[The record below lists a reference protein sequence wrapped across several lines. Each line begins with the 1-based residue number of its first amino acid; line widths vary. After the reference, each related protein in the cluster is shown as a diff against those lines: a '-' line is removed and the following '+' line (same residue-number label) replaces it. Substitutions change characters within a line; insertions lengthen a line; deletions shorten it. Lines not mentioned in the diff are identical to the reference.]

1 VASKTTLNAKNLEA
15 LGAERLAA
23 LLIEISAGDAA
34 AKRRLRLELAG
45 AQSPDELAKEV
56 GKRLTAIARSRS
68 FVDWQGVSAL
78 AADLDNQ
85 RRAIVETVAK
95 ADAKQALELLWR
107 FMTLAQPIFERCDDS
122 NGAVIGVFRQACA
135 DIGDVAL
142 AAKADPPSLAN
153 RSFDALCV
161 NDYGQ
166 FDGLIPVLAPAL
178 GPSGMEHLK
187 RRMIDL
193 SNRPVRR
200 PADKDRVKI
209 GWSSSGP
216 LYADEMAERSRVST
230 VRSALMDIADAQ
242 GDVDGFISQYPE
254 AARKM
259 PKIAAEIA
267 RRLLAAGRTEE
278 AWQTLEAAEHPKAGR
293 GDWPDF
299 EWEDARIDV
308 LDALGR
314 TDDAQKARWDCFQ
327 RALSAPHLRAYLRRL
342 PDFDDVEAEEKAL
355 DLAQGA
361 RDLQQALS
369 FLVSWPALDRAAD
382 LAIRRAKEL
391 DGDHYEILAPAADA
405 LAAKHPL
412 AATLVLRAMI
422 DFALTHGRSSR
433 YKHAARHLLEC
444 SSLSSAIT
452 DFQGLEAHD
461 AYEAR
466 LRQEHGKKSSFWSLI
481 V

>member
-1 VASKTTLNAKNLEA
+1 MVSKTTLNTKNLEA

-23 LLIEISAGDAA
+23 LLIEITTGNAA

-45 AQSPDELAKEV
+45 AQSPGELAKAV
-56 GKRLTAIARSRS
+56 NKRLRTIARSRS
-68 FVDWQGVSAL
+68 FVAWQGVSAL
-78 AADLDNQ
+78 AADIDNQ
-85 RRAIVETVAK
+85 RHAIVETVAK
-95 ADAKQALELLWR
+95 ADAKQALELLWW
-107 FMTLAQPIFERCDDS
+107 FMALARPIFERCDDS
-122 NGAVIGVFRQACA
+122 NGAVSGVFHRACA
-135 DIGDVAL
+135 DIGAVAL
-142 AAKADPPSLAN
+142 AAKAGPVALAD
-153 RSFDALCV
+153 RAFDALCA

-178 GPSGMEHLK
+178 GPAGLEHLK

-193 SNRPVRR
+193 SNRPVQR
-200 PADKDRVKI
+200 PADEDRVTI

-216 LYADEMAERSRVST
+216 LYADDMAERSRVST
-230 VRSALMDIADAQ
+230 VRTALKDIADAQ

-254 AARKM
+254 TARKV

-267 RRLLAAGRTEE
+267 RRLLAAGRAEE
-278 AWQTLEAAEHPKAGR
+278 AWQTIEASQRPKGGR
-293 GDWPDF
+293 WDWPDF

-314 TDDAQKARWDCFQ
+314 AKDAQKARWDCFQ
-327 RALSAPHLRAYLRRL
+327 RALSAPHLRAYLKRL

-355 DLAQGA
+355 DFAQGA
-361 RDLQQALS
+361 QDLLQALH
-369 FLVSWPALDRAAD
+369 FLVHWPALDRAAD
-382 LAIRRAKEL
+382 LVIRRAKEL
-391 DGDHYEILAPAADA
+391 DGDHYEILTPAADA
-405 LAAKHPL
+405 MAAKHPL
-412 AATLVLRAMI
+412 AATLLLRAMI
-422 DFALTHGRSSR
+422 DFALTQGRSNR

-444 SSLSSAIT
+444 SSLSSAIR
-452 DFQGLEAHD
+452 DFGAIEAHD